1 MKIKLI
7 AVVSLAA
14 FIAFGAIT
22 ATAQGNRT
30 VLRIDSVK
38 ITKTE
43 CGKPLEFQIVIKN
56 AGALAFHREIAV
68 VIKNGNNHIGHQ
80 FVLNVNAGTTIT
92 DTQASLNVDFLA
104 DCCKE
109 VCFEVS
115 LAATVNGGDVA
126 EWNKV
131 AYKICTKP
139 GNVIVVAGR

>member
-1 MKIKLI
+1 MKVKFV
-7 AVVSLAA
+7 AVVGLAA
-14 FIAFGAIT
+14 FIAFGVMT
-22 ATAQGNRT
+22 ASAQGNRT

-56 AGALAFHREIAV
+56 AGAQGFNREIAV

-80 FVLNVNAGTTIT
+80 FVMSIGAGLTIT
-92 DTQASLNVDFLA
+92 DTQSSLNADFLA
-104 DCCKE
+104 DCCKQ

-131 AYKICTKP
+131 PFKLCTKP
-139 GNVIVVAGR
+139 GNVVVVPGR